1 MGAIDQAAQQSGG
14 QVAQLRHALDQQRD
28 RVLELKRQRDDLDV
42 LRREVETA
50 QHMYDAGLQRATQV
64 RLESQ
69 LDQSNIAILNAGF
82 PPVRPARPK
91 MLLNT
96 LVSIVVGGVLG
107 IAAVLGIEHMD
118 HRIRNSSDL
127 VDLTGVRVLAEIPRR
142 RRRERRRRLLPSPQR
157 PLSLTA
163 K

>member
-1 MGAIDQAAQQSGG
+1 
-14 QVAQLRHALDQQRD
+14 
-28 RVLELKRQRDDLDV
+28 
-42 LRREVETA
+42 
-50 QHMYDAGLQRATQV
+50 
-64 RLESQ
+64 
-69 LDQSNIAILNAGF
+69 
-82 PPVRPARPK
+82 